1 VNPLDLLYGAG
12 GAWLAA
18 ALAGLLG
25 GSRRPGLRACCT
37 LSALGGAAAAAGGGW
52 SMVYGNTGLVTPGG
66 GPTIVG
72 GPLQLQATSLA
83 GVFVALLGL
92 VAVAIAWYAP
102 RYHEP
107 GRGTA
112 IYLAAYNLALLACLA
127 VLAAGGMVT
136 FLIAWETMSLACY
149 LLILRHPRSDASA
162 RGAFWFLALSEIG
175 FLLVVAAFV
184 ILSSKTHATALD
196 TMAARAHL
204 VSGGWL
210 AAAFLLALAG
220 FGFKAGLVPWHVWLP
235 EAHPVAPADGS
246 GFLSG
251 VVVKLGIYGI
261 ALFAFRLDPVGGAW
275 PGLVVMGAGALSAA
289 IGILYAMRE
298 RDIKRFLAYSTIENT
313 GIIVTAFGAAM
324 IFHAYRL
331 PALSAFLLIAGLYH
345 VANHGCYK
353 TLLFLEA
360 GVVEHTTG
368 TRDMDRLGGLVHR
381 LPRSAVIA
389 FTGTLGI
396 AALPPLNGFV
406 SEWLIFQGLFQ
417 GFRTGSD
424 LFGIL
429 IVLAAATLG
438 LTGGL
443 AIYAFVRGFG
453 IPFLGMPRTRQAA
466 AARETGQPVAGPGLL
481 AVACVALAVG
491 APVMLAALSRTA
503 RTVTG
508 VTLGPLLLPGKLTVL
523 PAHADFSAFS
533 PTYLAV
539 FLVAACAVPALIYLA
554 GRPRAASVSVPVWDG
569 GIISFKPRMQYSAM
583 TFSAPTRVTFDAL
596 YRPAISVTRAS
607 DDDPAGRS
615 GPVHYEAQVTPIFE
629 RYLYRPVIRAVEWL
643 ADAIRPL
650 QSGDVNLYLLYV
662 FVVILLA
669 YLLGA
674 V

>member
-1 VNPLDLLYGAG
+1 
-12 GAWLAA
+12 
-18 ALAGLLG
+18 
-25 GSRRPGLRACCT
+25 
-37 LSALGGAAAAAGGGW
+37 
-52 SMVYGNTGLVTPGG
+52 
-66 GPTIVG
+66 
-72 GPLQLQATSLA
+72 
-83 GVFVALLGL
+83 
-92 VAVAIAWYAP
+92 
-102 RYHEP
+102 
-107 GRGTA
+107 
-112 IYLAAYNLALLACLA
+112 
-127 VLAAGGMVT
+127 
-136 FLIAWETMSLACY
+136 
-149 LLILRHPRSDASA
+149 
-162 RGAFWFLALSEIG
+162 
-175 FLLVVAAFV
+175 V
-184 ILSSKTHATALD
+184 ILATKTHSMQLD
-196 TMAARAHL
+196 VIAARARL
-204 VSGGWL
+204 VSPAWRDT
-210 AAAFLLALAG
+210 AYLLALTG
-220 FGFKAGLVPWHVWLP
+220 FGFKAGLVPLHVWLP

-246 GFLSG
+246 AFLSG
-251 VVVKLGIYGI
+251 VVVTLGAYGI
-261 ALFAFRLDPVGGAW
+261 ALFAFRLVPVGGSW
-275 PGLVVMGAGALSAA
+275 PGLVTMGAGAASAA

-298 RDIKRFLAYSTIENT
+298 RDIKRFLAYSTIENS

-324 IFHAYRL
+324 VFHAYG
-331 PALSAFLLIAGLYH
+331 LSALYAFMLIAGLY
-345 VANHGCYK
+345 HGCYK

-381 LPRSAVIA
+381 LPRSTVIA
-389 FTGTLGI
+389 FIGTLGI

-417 GFRTGSD
+417 GFRTGSH
-424 LFGIL
+424 LTAIL

-453 IPFLGMPRTRQAA
+453 IPYLGMPRTRQAA
-466 AARETGQPVAGPGLL
+466 EAREASQPVAGPALL

-508 VTLGPLLLPGKLTVL
+508 TSLGPLLLPGKLTVL

-569 GIISFKPRMQYSAM
+569 GMVSFRPRMQYSAM

-596 YRPAISVTRAS
+596 YRPSVSVRRAS

-615 GPVHYEAQVTPIFE
+615 GPVHYEAQVTPVFE
-629 RYLYRPVIRAVEWL
+629 RYLYRPVVRAVEWL
-643 ADAIRPL
+643 ADTIRPL

-662 FVVILLA
+662 FLMILLA